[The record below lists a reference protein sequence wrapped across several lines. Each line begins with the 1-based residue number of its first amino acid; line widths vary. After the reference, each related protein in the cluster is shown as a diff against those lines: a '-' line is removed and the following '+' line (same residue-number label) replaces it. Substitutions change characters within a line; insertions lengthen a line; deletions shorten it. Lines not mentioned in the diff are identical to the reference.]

1 MKLAII
7 QNVTLND
14 HRSVHSHNVACE
26 LCRRG
31 FDVDV
36 IVQKTEEELQY
47 SERPYRLIELPG
59 ETYSIKG
66 QLQFILNSYHYLKG
80 TKYDIIHAKNPFSS
94 LFSAVFL
101 KKLGKID
108 SKIIYDMRGLWI
120 EFGAGT
126 GKFPSFLKPGLEVVE
141 RVLMGKCE
149 HVVAISPALQEVL
162 CSKGIPRSK
171 VTVIVGAGVD
181 IEKIHSLE
189 PAVFSEGLA
198 DLKCIGYLG
207 TISVARESDKIIEAF
222 QTISRDDYVLLMIGP
237 VIEPQVFDNVVRE
250 TKKVV
255 LPGFIPQYE
264 ALQYLKS
271 CRVAISYHDIDSPA
285 YNVAVPTKILEYMA
299 AGIPIVATDH
309 MMYRNILEDGRTAVL
324 TRQNPHDFARG
335 IEHVLENPEMGRKMA
350 ENAYRDVEKFSIQK
364 VVDQL
369 MVVYEGILK

>member
-14 HRSVHSHNVACE
+14 HRSVHTHNVACE

-31 FDVDV
+31 VDVDV

-47 SERPYRLIELPG
+47 PERPYQLIELPG

-66 QLQFILNSYHYLKG
+66 QVQFILNSYHCLKG

-94 LFSAVFL
+94 LFSAVIL
-101 KKLGKID
+101 KKSGKID

-126 GKFPSFLKPGLEVVE
+126 GKFPSFLKLGLELME
-141 RVLMGKCE
+141 RILMGRCE

-181 IEKIHSLE
+181 IEKIQSLE
-189 PAVFSEGLA
+189 PAVFSEELA

-222 QTISRDDYVLLMIGP
+222 QTMSRDDCVLLMIGP
-237 VIEPQVFDNVVRE
+237 VIEPQVFDNMIRK
-250 TKKVV
+250 TKGVV

-271 CRVAISYHDIDSPA
+271 CQVAISYHDIDSPA
-285 YNVAVPTKILEYMA
+285 FNVAVPTKILEYMA
-299 AGIPIVATDH
+299 AGVPIVATDH
-309 MMYRNILEDGRTAVL
+309 MMYKNILEDGRTAVL

-335 IEHVLENPEMGRKMA
+335 IEYALENPEKCRRMI
-350 ENAYRDVEKFSIQK
+350 ENAYKDISKLSIQK

-369 MVVYEGILK
+369 MEVYERILK